1 MVLLDEGGPVA
12 TAARLDRR
20 VEAIRRFN
28 RLYTQRIGV
37 LHQDYLHSPLSL
49 SQVRVLYEAHRD
61 PPPSAADLGRGLDLD
76 AAYLSRMLK
85 GFERAGLV
93 RRAAAPGDGRK
104 SLVALTAKGRRLLD
118 DLQERSRAEVAALLA
133 PLPASAQDRL
143 LTAMQTIEQVLGGAP
158 AAAPYLLRA
167 HQPGDMGWVV
177 AQHGRYYADEYG
189 WDIGFEAHV
198 AGIAQH
204 FIEHFDPAR
213 ERCWI
218 AERDGQNVGSVFLVK
233 KSATVAKLRL
243 LIVDPSARGLGIGAR
258 LVDECTRFA
267 RQAGY
272 RKITLWTNS
281 ILDAA
286 RHTYEKAG
294 YRMVHRGAPEQRFG
308 KTLVFETWELRL

>member
-1 MVLLDEGGPVA
+1 VA
-12 TAARLDRR
+12 TAARLDPR

-37 LHQDYLHSPLSL
+37 LHEDYLHSPLSL

-61 PPPSAADLGRGLDLD
+61 PPPAAVELARDLDLD
-76 AAYLSRMLK
+76 AAYLSRVLK

-93 RRAAAPGDGRK
+93 RRAASRGDGRK
-104 SLVALTAKGRRLLD
+104 SLVSLTAKGRRTLAA
-118 DLQERSRAEVAALLA
+118 LQDRSRAEVAALLA
-133 PLPASAQDRL
+133 PLPPAGQERL
-143 LTAMQTIEQVLGGAP
+143 VAAMRAIEEVLGANP
-158 AAAPYLLRA
+158 ARTSSYVLRP

-198 AGIAQH
+198 AGIVQH
-204 FIEHFDPAR
+204 FVEHFDPAR

-218 AERDGQNVGSVFLVK
+218 AERDGQIVGSVFLVK

-243 LIVDPSARGLGIGAR
+243 LIVDPSARGLGIGRR
-258 LVDECTRFA
+258 LVAECSRFA

-286 RHTYEKAG
+286 RHTYETAG
-294 YRMVHRGAPEQRFG
+294 YRLVHRGAPEHRFG
-308 KTLVFETWELRL
+308 KDLVFETWELTL